1 MVTCL
6 ALMRPREIE
15 AVSVLS
21 TGVSLTL
28 VDVSAGVVSG
38 LVTLVTLAR
47 ESPVSVDT
55 SPGSARIVSEGV
67 ALET

>member
-21 TGVSLTL
+21 TGISVTF

-38 LVTLVTLAR
+38 LVTLGTLAR

-55 SPGSARIVSEGV
+55 SSGSARIVSEGV